1 MKGAPMSEEEQVAP
15 YLMALATSTGER
27 VDEHFGR
34 ASRFDVY
41 RVQYGYFAFVESR
54 AVQPACQHPGHDD
67 VRLRDAVSC
76 LSDCAAVVCAQI
88 GPGAQ
93 TVVEGAGISCY
104 ELAAPVRDAVK
115 QVASYRRVEALFAEF
130 Q

>member
-1 MKGAPMSEEEQVAP
+1 MEEEQVEP
-15 YLMALATSTGER
+15 YLMALATSTGQD

-41 RVQYGYFAFVESR
+41 RVQYGYFAFIESR
-54 AVQPACQHPGHDD
+54 TVQPACQHPGHDD
-67 VRLRDAVSC
+67 ARLHEAVLC

-93 TVVEGAGISCY
+93 AVVEGAGISCY
-104 ELAAPVRDAVK
+104 ELAAPVREAIK
-115 QVASYRRVEALFAEF
+115 QVASYRRVESLFAEF

>member
-1 MKGAPMSEEEQVAP
+1 MKGVPVSEEEQDEP
-15 YLMALATSTGER
+15 YLMALATSTGQE

-34 ASRFDVY
+34 AARFDVY
-41 RVQYGYFAFVESR
+41 RVQYGYFSFVETR

-67 VRLRDAVSC
+67 ARLQGAAMC

-93 TVVEGAGISCY
+93 AVVEGAGISCY
-104 ELAAPVRDAVK
+104 ELAAPVRDAIK